1 MLAFQ
6 EDSEVNTRNSQD
18 SAPVQVE
25 SDNELNVD
33 ISDALSERDKVKFT
47 VHTRTTLEEM
57 GGAGSEYSVVR
68 EHEEF
73 LWLHTAI
80 EEHPAYA
87 GYIIPPPPPRPDFDA
102 SREKLQKL
110 GEGEGT
116 MTKDEFA
123 KMKAELEAE
132 YLATFKKTVA
142 MHEMFLQRLASHM
155 IFKNDANFRVFL
167 TYKDDLSVRGRNK
180 KEIFHKFFS
189 KLNQSADEFMSP
201 SSERNDVF
209 DPQKHFL
216 VSYQSHVEN
225 AFHKADKMTQAHK
238 RLADNYIRISTHFLE
253 LSKMEAP
260 LRKFVPR
267 FADGL
272 ERARRCEGRACSDI
286 DLKLTDILKY
296 YFNETR
302 AARDLMQRRVRCL
315 ADYETANKMVE
326 KARFRDREVRA
337 AEEAQREACTRY
349 KDISG
354 TMERELAD
362 FRIRRIAN
370 FRKSLIELA
379 ELQLKHNK
387 SAAQV
392 LRNCL
397 LALKSEMIQEEL

>member
-6 EDSEVNTRNSQD
+6 EDGEAHACDSQE
-18 SAPVQVE
+18 SAPVAVE
-25 SDNELNVD
+25 SNDELNVD
-33 ISDALSERDKVKFT
+33 ISDALSEKDKVKFT
-47 VHTRTTLEEM
+47 VHTKSTLEEM
-57 GGAGSEYSVVR
+57 GGADSEFSVVR
-68 EHEEF
+68 EHEGF

-102 SREKLQKL
+102 AREKLQKL

-116 MTKDEFA
+116 MTKA
-123 KMKAELEAE
+123 S
-132 YLATFKKTVA
+132 TVN
-142 MHEMFLQRLASHM
+142 LL
-155 IFKNDANFRVFL
+155 L
-167 TYKDDLSVRGRNK
+167 
-180 KEIFHKFFS
+180 
-189 KLNQSADEFMSP
+189 KLNQNEFMSP
-201 SSERNDVF
+201 STERNDAF

-225 AFHKADKMTQAHK
+225 AFHKADRVTQAHK
-238 RLADNYIRISTHFLE
+238 RLADNYIRISTQFLE

-260 LRKFVPR
+260 LRKFVSR

-296 YFNETR
+296 YYSETR

-315 ADYETANKMVE
+315 ADYEAANKMVE

-337 AEEAQREACTRY
+337 AEETQREACVRFQE
-349 KDISG
+349 ISA

-362 FRIRRIAN
+362 FRIRRIVN

-379 ELQLKHNK
+379 ELQLKHNR

-397 LALKSEMIQEEL
+397 LSLKSEMVQDEI